1 MNLFPPQTVEKCIQS
16 IWEIRDL
23 DLDSP
28 FINIT
33 EATKPKKCQMG
44 TLAQSNMSAKSLFFF
59 LEIDGKLRIVFET
72 LIAVKKTNNL
82 QCFTWA
88 LCNLSL

>member
-1 MNLFPPQTVEKCIQS
+1 MNLFPPQTVEKRIES

-33 EATKPKKCQMG
+33 EAMKPKKCQMG
-44 TLAQSNMSAKSLFFF
+44 TLAQSNMSAKSL
-59 LEIDGKLRIVFET
+59 
-72 LIAVKKTNNL
+72 
-82 QCFTWA
+82 
-88 LCNLSL
+88 

>member
-1 MNLFPPQTVEKCIQS
+1 MNLFPPQTVEKCIES

-33 EATKPKKCQMG
+33 EATKPKKCQM
-44 TLAQSNMSAKSLFFF
+44 AQSNMSAKSLFFF

-72 LIAVKKTNNL
+72 LIAVKKDK
-82 QCFTWA
+82 
-88 LCNLSL
+88 